1 MNDPEDIFT
10 VGPGMT
16 LLEAYTKAIARVAEL
31 EAKIARYEAIPTLDD
46 CIHMD
51 RLEAVNKIQGANLRH
66 YRKALVT
73 IHDIM
78 PTPANAGEMIRL
90 IHETAHEALKG

>member
-31 EAKIARYEAIPTLDD
+31 EQEVKDHQSIEQGHLHLIAE
-46 CIHMD
+46 
-51 RLEAVNKIQGANLRH
+51 
-66 YRKALVT
+66 
-73 IHDIM
+73 
-78 PTPANAGEMIRL
+78 
-90 IHETAHEALKG
+90 LKSKLKLK

>member
-31 EAKIARYEAIPTLDD
+31 EAENTRLQASMLGAEMKENADAILRWLEMNPNPVGLNLYALGGRLNVLAAALQPT
-46 CIHMD
+46 C
-51 RLEAVNKIQGANLRH
+51 
-66 YRKALVT
+66 
-73 IHDIM
+73 
-78 PTPANAGEMIRL
+78 P
-90 IHETAHEALKG
+90 

>member
-31 EAKIARYEAIPTLDD
+31 EAAIVTLRAA
-46 CIHMD
+46 HTN
-51 RLEAVNKIQGANLRH
+51 VIQTPVKNASSISRM
-66 YRKALVT
+66 AL
-73 IHDIM
+73 
-78 PTPANAGEMIRL
+78 A
-90 IHETAHEALKG
+90 ETDGILKP

>member
-31 EAKIARYEAIPTLDD
+31 EAWQTGVCALIQTASMDGQSILPHELTDAIYHP
-46 CIHMD
+46 
-51 RLEAVNKIQGANLRH
+51 
-66 YRKALVT
+66 
-73 IHDIM
+73 
-78 PTPANAGEMIRL
+78 
-90 IHETAHEALKG
+90 

>member
-31 EAKIARYEAIPTLDD
+31 ESE
-46 CIHMD
+46 
-51 RLEAVNKIQGANLRH
+51 
-66 YRKALVT
+66 
-73 IHDIM
+73 
-78 PTPANAGEMIRL
+78 NASLKRTF
-90 IHETAHEALKG
+90 ETWNEWFKQNFKEKP